1 MVSYLSV
8 IRLQKLAMPATGRKT
23 CGPSFFCIKR
33 MEKNMPKKPIKPFI
47 TYSDQINILTQKKQ
61 LNISDLS
68 YAEGKLH
75 DIGYYSLI
83 DGYKD
88 IFYNPMTRTYEEGTN
103 FTDIVALY
111 EFDENLRSLV
121 FKYICH
127 IEQKFRSLISYS
139 FCEVFSEKQ
148 SEYLTSANYNV
159 SHKNSLDI
167 SKLISKLTYE
177 ANQNTEHSYV
187 VYQRNTY
194 GNVPLWVIMKT
205 LTLGQTS
212 KMYSFMLPSIK
223 SKVSVHYG
231 NISEKE
237 LIQYLKVLTVF
248 RNICAHN
255 ERLFSFETRFEIPDT
270 ILHKKM
276 SIPQKG
282 TQYLYGKH
290 DMFAL
295 LIAFRY
301 LLDKGDFKS
310 LKKELTKQ
318 LNSFSKTTSA
328 SHKNKLLQAMHFPS
342 NWSNITRYK
351 L

>member
-1 MVSYLSV
+1 
-8 IRLQKLAMPATGRKT
+8 
-23 CGPSFFCIKR
+23 
-33 MEKNMPKKPIKPFI
+33 MPKKTIKPFV
-47 TYSDQINILTQKKQ
+47 TYNNQINILLYKKQ

-68 YAEGKLH
+68 YAEKKLH

-88 IFYNPMTRTYEEGTN
+88 IFYNPMTRTYEKGTN
-103 FTDIVALY
+103 FSDIVALY

-127 IEQKFRSLISYS
+127 IEQKIRSLISYS
-139 FCEVFSEKQ
+139 FCEVFSENQ
-148 SEYLTSANYNV
+148 SAYLDSSNYNV
-159 SHKNSLDI
+159 AKKNKHDI
-167 SKLISKLTYE
+167 SKLISILDYE
-177 ANQNTEHSYV
+177 ANKNTEHSYV

-212 KMYSFMLPSIK
+212 KMYSFMKPSIK
-223 SKVSVHYG
+223 AKVSVHYEYVT
-231 NISEKE
+231 EKE
-237 LIQYLKVLTVF
+237 LIQYLKILTVF

-270 ILHKKM
+270 KLHKKM
-276 SIPQKG
+276 NIPQKG

-290 DMFAL
+290 DIFAL
-295 LIAFRY
+295 FIAFRY
-301 LLDKGDFKS
+301 LLDKEDFKL
-310 LKKELTKQ
+310 LKKKLTK
-318 LNSFSKTTSA
+318 LFSAFATATS
-328 SHKNKLLQAMHFPS
+328 STNENKLLQAMHFPS
-342 NWSNITRYK
+342 NWANITRYK

>member
-1 MVSYLSV
+1 MILYLLV

-23 CGPSFFCIKR
+23 CGPSFFCTKTHGG
-33 MEKNMPKKPIKPFI
+33 NMPKKPIKPFI

-68 YAEGKLH
+68 YANRKLH

-88 IFYNPMTRTYEEGTN
+88 IFYNPMTRTYMDGTD
-103 FTDIVALY
+103 FADIVALY

-127 IEQKFRSLISYS
+127 IEQKIRSLISYS
-139 FCEVFSEKQ
+139 FCESFSENQ
-148 SEYLTSANYNV
+148 SAYLNCVNYNV
-159 SHKNSLDI
+159 SHKNNRDI
-167 SKLISKLTYE
+167 SKLISILTYE

-212 KMYSFMLPSIK
+212 KMYSFMLPNIK
-223 SKVSVHYG
+223 SKVSVHYD

-270 ILHKKM
+270 LLHKKM
-276 SIPQKG
+276 SICK
-282 TQYLYGKH
+282 
-290 DMFAL
+290 
-295 LIAFRY
+295 
-301 LLDKGDFKS
+301 
-310 LKKELTKQ
+310 
-318 LNSFSKTTSA
+318 
-328 SHKNKLLQAMHFPS
+328 
-342 NWSNITRYK
+342 W
-351 L
+351 

>member
-1 MVSYLSV
+1 MHLADNNGNISVSDQV
-8 IRLQKLAMPATGRKT
+8 AETCDACDRKEDLRA
-23 CGPSFFCIKR
+23 FLFCTKY
-33 MEKNMPKKPIKPFI
+33 MEKNMPKKAIKPFI
-47 TYSDQINILTQKKQ
+47 TYSEQLNVLTQKKQ

-103 FTDIVALY
+103 FTDIVDL
-111 EFDENLRSLV
+111 NP
-121 FKYICH
+121 
-127 IEQKFRSLISYS
+127 
-139 FCEVFSEKQ
+139 
-148 SEYLTSANYNV
+148 TNYNI
-159 SHKNSLDI
+159 SKKNSRDI
-167 SKLISKLTYE
+167 TKLISILTYE

-231 NISEKE
+231 NITEKE

-255 ERLFSFETRFEIPDT
+255 ERLFPYESRFETPDT
-270 ILHKKM
+270 SLHKKM
-276 SIPQKG
+276 RIPQKG
-282 TQYLYGKH
+282 IQYLYGKH

-301 LLDKGDFKS
+301 LLDKEDFKS
-310 LKKELTKQ
+310 LKKELTK
-318 LNSFSKTTSA
+318 LFNTFSTATSA
-328 SHKNKLLQAMHFPS
+328 TQKSKLLYAMHFPS
-342 NWSNITRYK
+342 NWANITRYK

>member
-1 MVSYLSV
+1 
-8 IRLQKLAMPATGRKT
+8 
-23 CGPSFFCIKR
+23 
-33 MEKNMPKKPIKPFI
+33 MPKKPIKPFI

-88 IFYNPMTRTYEEGTN
+88 IFYNPMTRTYVKGTD
-103 FTDIVALY
+103 FADIVALY

-127 IEQKFRSLISYS
+127 IEQKIRSLISYS
-139 FCEVFSEKQ
+139 FCEAFSENQ
-148 SEYLTSANYNV
+148 SAYLNSANYNV
-159 SHKNSLDI
+159 SNKNSRDI
-167 SKLISKLTYE
+167 SKLISILTYE

-223 SKVSVHYG
+223 SKVSVHYT
-231 NISEKE
+231 EKE

-270 ILHKKM
+270 LLHKKM

-301 LLDKGDFKS
+301 LLDNEDFKS
-310 LKKELTKQ
+310 LKKELTKL
-318 LNSFSKTTSA
+318 LNSFSATTSV
-328 SHKNKLLQAMHFPS
+328 SQKNKLLQAMHFPS

>member
-1 MVSYLSV
+1 
-8 IRLQKLAMPATGRKT
+8 
-23 CGPSFFCIKR
+23 
-33 MEKNMPKKPIKPFI
+33 MPKKDIKPFI
-47 TYSDQINILTQKKQ
+47 SYSNQLNVLTQKKQ
-61 LNISDLS
+61 LNISDLL
-68 YAEGKLH
+68 YAERKLH

-88 IFYNPMTRTYEEGTN
+88 IFYNPMTRTYEKGTN

-111 EFDENLRSLV
+111 EFDENLRFLV
-121 FKYICH
+121 FKFICH
-127 IEQKFRSLISYS
+127 VEQKIRSLISYS
-139 FCEVFSEKQ
+139 FCEAFSENQ
-148 SEYLTSANYNV
+148 SAYLNPVNYNV
-159 SHKNSLDI
+159 SKKNGRDI
-167 SKLISKLTYE
+167 SKLLSILTYE

-205 LTLGQTS
+205 LTFGQTS

-231 NISEKE
+231 NITEKE

-255 ERLFSFETRFEIPDT
+255 ERLFSFESRFEIPDT
-270 ILHKKM
+270 ALHKKM
-276 SIPQKG
+276 RIPQKG

-290 DMFAL
+290 DIFAL

-301 LLDKGDFKS
+301 LLDKEDFKV
-310 LKKELTKQ
+310 LKKELTKL
-318 LNSFSKTTSA
+318 LNTFSTVTSA
-328 SHKNKLLQAMHFPS
+328 TQKGKLLQAMRFPS
-342 NWSNITRYK
+342 NWENITRYR

>member
-1 MVSYLSV
+1 MSVSDQVAETCDACDRKEDL
-8 IRLQKLAMPATGRKT
+8 RAFLFLHQKY
-23 CGPSFFCIKR
+23 
-33 MEKNMPKKPIKPFI
+33 MEKIMPKKAIKPFV
-47 TYSDQINILTQKKQ
+47 TYFDQLNILIQRKQ

-88 IFYNPMTRTYEEGTN
+88 IFYNPMTRTYEKSTN

-111 EFDENLRSLV
+111 EFDENLRSLI

-127 IEQKFRSLISYS
+127 IEQKIRSLISYS
-139 FCEVFSEKQ
+139 FCEAFSANQ
-148 SEYLTSANYNV
+148 SAYLNSANYNV
-159 SHKNSLDI
+159 SKKNSRDI
-167 SKLISKLTYE
+167 SKLISILTYE

-223 SKVSVHYG
+223 SKVSVHYT
-231 NISEKE
+231 NITEKE

-270 ILHKKM
+270 VLHKKM
-276 SIPQKG
+276 KIPQKG

-295 LIAFRY
+295 IIAFRY
-301 LLDKGDFKS
+301 LLDKEDFKS
-310 LKKELTKQ
+310 LKKELTK
-318 LNSFSKTTSA
+318 LFNAFSATTSA
-328 SHKNKLLQAMHFPS
+328 TQKNKLLLAMHFPS
-342 NWSNITRYK
+342 NWANITRYK

>member
-1 MVSYLSV
+1 
-8 IRLQKLAMPATGRKT
+8 
-23 CGPSFFCIKR
+23 
-33 MEKNMPKKPIKPFI
+33 MPKKAIKPFI
-47 TYSDQINILTQKKQ
+47 TYSDQLNILTQKKQ
-61 LNISDLS
+61 LNIYDLS
-68 YAEGKLH
+68 YAERKLH

-111 EFDENLRSLV
+111 EFDENLRFLV

-127 IEQKFRSLISYS
+127 VEQKIRSLISYS
-139 FCEVFSEKQ
+139 FCESFSENQ
-148 SEYLTSANYNV
+148 SAYLTPANYNI
-159 SHKNSLDI
+159 SKKNSRDI
-167 SKLISKLTYE
+167 SKLISILTYE
-177 ANQNTEHSYV
+177 ANQNTEHSYI

-212 KMYSFMLPSIK
+212 KMYSFMLTSIK
-223 SKVSVHYG
+223 SKISIHYDH
-231 NISEKE
+231 ITEKE

-255 ERLFSFETRFEIPDT
+255 ERLFSFVTRFEIPDT
-270 ILHKKM
+270 ALHKKM
-276 SIPQKG
+276 GIPKKG

-295 LIAFRY
+295 LIALRY
-301 LLDKGDFKS
+301 ILDKEEFNV
-310 LKKELTKQ
+310 LKKELTK
-318 LNSFSKTTSA
+318 LFNTFSTTTSTTQ
-328 SHKNKLLQAMHFPS
+328 KNKLLQAMHFPS
-342 NWSNITRYK
+342 NWANITRYK

>member
-1 MVSYLSV
+1 
-8 IRLQKLAMPATGRKT
+8 
-23 CGPSFFCIKR
+23 
-33 MEKNMPKKPIKPFI
+33 MPKKPIKPFI

-88 IFYNPMTRTYEEGTN
+88 IFYNPMTRTYVKGTD
-103 FTDIVALY
+103 FADIVALY

-127 IEQKFRSLISYS
+127 IEQKIRSLISYS
-139 FCEVFSEKQ
+139 FCEAFSENQ
-148 SEYLTSANYNV
+148 SAYLNSANYNV
-159 SHKNSLDI
+159 SNKNSGDI
-167 SKLISKLTYE
+167 SKLISILTYE

-255 ERLFSFETRFEIPDT
+255 ERLFSFETRFEIPNT
-270 ILHKKM
+270 M
-276 SIPQKG
+276 N
-282 TQYLYGKH
+282 
-290 DMFAL
+290 F
-295 LIAFRY
+295 LICR
-301 LLDKGDFKS
+301 
-310 LKKELTKQ
+310 LT
-318 LNSFSKTTSA
+318 LR
-328 SHKNKLLQAMHFPS
+328 
-342 NWSNITRYK
+342 TRYIQLIQFK
-351 L
+351 FHLNIIIRLPLRQKRHRLHIRRSREHVHTTCFFHFIASFQKCIQISGKAGWLAGNINDVRNSIV

>member
-1 MVSYLSV
+1 
-8 IRLQKLAMPATGRKT
+8 
-23 CGPSFFCIKR
+23 
-33 MEKNMPKKPIKPFI
+33 MPKKPIKPFI
-47 TYSDQINILTQKKQ
+47 SYSDQINILTQKKQ

-68 YAEGKLH
+68 YAQGKLH

-88 IFYNPMTRTYEEGTN
+88 IFYNPMTRTYAKGTN

-127 IEQKFRSLISYS
+127 VEQKIRSLISYS
-139 FCEVFSEKQ
+139 FCDAFSENQ
-148 SEYLTSANYNV
+148 SAYLNSSNYNI
-159 SHKNSLDI
+159 SNKNRRDI
-167 SKLISKLTYE
+167 SKLISILTYE

-223 SKVSVHYG
+223 SKASVQYG
-231 NISEKE
+231 NITEKE

-255 ERLFSFETRFEIPDT
+255 ERLFSFETRFEIPNT

-276 SIPQKG
+276 NIPPKG

-301 LLDKGDFKS
+301 LLCKEDFKA
-310 LKKELTKQ
+310 LKKELTK
-318 LNSFSKTTSA
+318 LLTSFSMTTSVA
-328 SHKNKLLQAMHFPS
+328 QKNKLLQAMHFPP
-342 NWSNITRYK
+342 NWANITRYK

>member
-1 MVSYLSV
+1 
-8 IRLQKLAMPATGRKT
+8 
-23 CGPSFFCIKR
+23 
-33 MEKNMPKKPIKPFI
+33 MPKKDIKPFI
-47 TYSDQINILTQKKQ
+47 SYSNQLNVLTQKKQ
-61 LNISDLS
+61 LNISDLL
-68 YAEGKLH
+68 YAERKLH

-88 IFYNPMTRTYEEGTN
+88 IFYNPMTRTYEKGTN

-111 EFDENLRSLV
+111 EFDENLRFLV
-121 FKYICH
+121 FKFICRV
-127 IEQKFRSLISYS
+127 EQKIRSLISYS
-139 FCEVFSEKQ
+139 FCEAFSENQ
-148 SEYLTSANYNV
+148 SAYLNPVNYNV
-159 SHKNSLDI
+159 SKKNGRDI
-167 SKLISKLTYE
+167 SKLLSILTYE

-205 LTLGQTS
+205 LTFGQTS

-231 NISEKE
+231 NITEKE

-255 ERLFSFETRFEIPDT
+255 ERLFSFESRFEIPDT
-270 ILHKKM
+270 ALHKKM
-276 SIPQKG
+276 RIPQKG

-290 DMFAL
+290 DIFAL

-301 LLDKGDFKS
+301 LLDKEDFKV
-310 LKKELTKQ
+310 LKKELTKL
-318 LNSFSKTTSA
+318 LNTFSTVTSA
-328 SHKNKLLQAMHFPS
+328 TQKGKLLQAMRFPS
-342 NWSNITRYK
+342 NWENITRYR

>member
-1 MVSYLSV
+1 MVSCLLV

-23 CGPSFFCIKR
+23 CGPSFFYTK
-33 MEKNMPKKPIKPFI
+33 MYGENMPKKPIKPFI

-61 LNISDLS
+61 LNIYDLS

-88 IFYNPMTRTYEEGTN
+88 IFYNPMTRTYVKGTD
-103 FTDIVALY
+103 FADIVALY

-127 IEQKFRSLISYS
+127 IEQKIRSLISYS
-139 FCEVFSEKQ
+139 FCEAFSENQ
-148 SEYLTSANYNV
+148 SSYLNSANYNV
-159 SHKNSLDI
+159 SNKNSRDV
-167 SKLISKLTYE
+167 SKLISILTYE

-231 NISEKE
+231 NITEKE
-237 LIQYLKVLTVF
+237 LIQYLKVLTV
-248 RNICAHN
+248 
-255 ERLFSFETRFEIPDT
+255 
-270 ILHKKM
+270 
-276 SIPQKG
+276 
-282 TQYLYGKH
+282 
-290 DMFAL
+290 
-295 LIAFRY
+295 
-301 LLDKGDFKS
+301 
-310 LKKELTKQ
+310 
-318 LNSFSKTTSA
+318 
-328 SHKNKLLQAMHFPS
+328 
-342 NWSNITRYK
+342 
-351 L
+351 

>member
-1 MVSYLSV
+1 
-8 IRLQKLAMPATGRKT
+8 
-23 CGPSFFCIKR
+23 
-33 MEKNMPKKPIKPFI
+33 MPKKPIKPFI

-88 IFYNPMTRTYEEGTN
+88 IFYNPMTRTYVKGTD
-103 FTDIVALY
+103 FADIVALY

-127 IEQKFRSLISYS
+127 IEQKIRSLISYS
-139 FCEVFSEKQ
+139 FCEAFSENQ
-148 SEYLTSANYNV
+148 SAYLTSANYNV
-159 SHKNSLDI
+159 STKNSRDI
-167 SKLISKLTYE
+167 SKLISILTYE
-177 ANQNTEHSYV
+177 ANQNIEHSYV

-212 KMYSFMLPSIK
+212 KMYSFMLPNIK

-231 NISEKE
+231 NITEKE

-248 RNICAHN
+248 RNVCAHN

-270 ILHKKM
+270 LLHKKM
-276 SIPQKG
+276 SISQKG

-301 LLDKGDFKS
+301 LLDKEDFKA
-310 LKKELTKQ
+310 LKKELAK
-318 LNSFSKTTSA
+318 LFHSFSAFTSVA
-328 SHKNKLLQAMHFPS
+328 QKNKLLQAMHFPS
-342 NWSNITRYK
+342 NWTNITRYK

>member
-1 MVSYLSV
+1 ML
-8 IRLQKLAMPATGRKT
+8 
-23 CGPSFFCIKR
+23 KR
-33 MEKNMPKKPIKPFI
+33 VIKPFI
-47 TYSDQINILTQKKQ
+47 TYSDQLNVLIQKKR
-61 LNISDLS
+61 LIISDLS

-88 IFYNPMTRTYEEGTN
+88 IFYNPMTREYEEGTN

-111 EFDENLRSLV
+111 EFDENLRSIV

-127 IEQKFRSLISYS
+127 IEQKIRSLISYS
-139 FCEVFSEKQ
+139 FCEAFSENQ
-148 SEYLTSANYNV
+148 SEYLNPANYNI
-159 SHKNSLDI
+159 SKKNCHDV
-167 SKLISKLTYE
+167 SKLISILTYE

-223 SKVSVHYG
+223 SKVSVHYN
-231 NISEKE
+231 NITEKE
-237 LIQYLKVLTVF
+237 LIQYLKVFTVF

-255 ERLFSFETRFEIPDT
+255 ERLFSFESRFEIPDT
-270 ILHKKM
+270 ELHRKM
-276 SIPQKG
+276 RIPPKG

-301 LLDKGDFKS
+301 LLDKKEFNE
-310 LKKELTKQ
+310 LKKELTK
-318 LNSFSKTTSA
+318 LFHTFSTATS
-328 SHKNKLLQAMHFPS
+328 STQKSKLLQAMHFPT
-342 NWSNITRYK
+342 NWVNITRYK
-351 L
+351 I

>member
-1 MVSYLSV
+1 
-8 IRLQKLAMPATGRKT
+8 
-23 CGPSFFCIKR
+23 
-33 MEKNMPKKPIKPFI
+33 MPKKAIKPFI
-47 TYSDQINILTQKKQ
+47 TYSDQLNVLTQKKQ

-127 IEQKFRSLISYS
+127 VEQKIRSLISYS
-139 FCEVFSEKQ
+139 FCEAFSENQ
-148 SEYLTSANYNV
+148 SAYLTSANYNV
-159 SHKNSLDI
+159 SKKNSRDI
-167 SKLISKLTYE
+167 SKLISILTYE

-194 GNVPLWVIMKT
+194 GNIT
-205 LTLGQTS
+205 
-212 KMYSFMLPSIK
+212 
-223 SKVSVHYG
+223 
-231 NISEKE
+231 EKE
-237 LIQYLKVLTVF
+237 LIQYLKVLTIF

-255 ERLFSFETRFEIPDT
+255 ERLLSFESRFEIPDT
-270 ILHKKM
+270 ALHKKM
-276 SIPQKG
+276 GIPKKG

-301 LLDKGDFKS
+301 LLDKEEFKM
-310 LKKELTKQ
+310 LKKELTK
-318 LNSFSKTTSA
+318 LFNTFSTTTSA
-328 SHKNKLLQAMHFPS
+328 TQKNKLLQAMHFPS
-342 NWSNITRYK
+342 NRANITRYK

>member
-1 MVSYLSV
+1 
-8 IRLQKLAMPATGRKT
+8 
-23 CGPSFFCIKR
+23 
-33 MEKNMPKKPIKPFI
+33 MPKKPIKPFI

-68 YAEGKLH
+68 YAQGKLR

-88 IFYNPMTRTYEEGTN
+88 IFYNPMTRTYAKGTN

-127 IEQKFRSLISYS
+127 VEQKIRSLISYS
-139 FCEVFSEKQ
+139 FCDAFSENQ
-148 SEYLTSANYNV
+148 SAYLNSSNYNI
-159 SHKNSLDI
+159 SNKNRRYI
-167 SKLISKLTYE
+167 SKLISILTYE

-223 SKVSVHYG
+223 SKVSVQYG
-231 NISEKE
+231 NITEKE

-255 ERLFSFETRFEIPDT
+255 ERLFSFETRFEIPNT

-276 SIPQKG
+276 NIPQKG
-282 TQYLYGKH
+282 TQYLYVKH

-301 LLDKGDFKS
+301 LLCKEDFKA
-310 LKKELTKQ
+310 LKKELTK
-318 LNSFSKTTSA
+318 LLTSFSMTTSVA
-328 SHKNKLLQAMHFPS
+328 QKNKLLQAMHFPP
-342 NWSNITRYK
+342 NWANITRYK

>member
-1 MVSYLSV
+1 
-8 IRLQKLAMPATGRKT
+8 
-23 CGPSFFCIKR
+23 
-33 MEKNMPKKPIKPFI
+33 MPKKAIKPFI
-47 TYSDQINILTQKKQ
+47 TYSDQLNVLTQKKQ

-68 YAEGKLH
+68 YAERKLH

-88 IFYNPMTRTYEEGTN
+88 IFYNPMTRTYEEGIY

-121 FKYICH
+121 FKFICH
-127 IEQKFRSLISYS
+127 VEQKIRSLISYS
-139 FCEVFSEKQ
+139 FCEVFSENQ
-148 SEYLTSANYNV
+148 SAYLTPVNYNV
-159 SHKNSLDI
+159 SKKNSRDI
-167 SKLISKLTYE
+167 SKLISILSYE
-177 ANQNTEHSYV
+177 ANQNIEHSYV

-223 SKVSVHYG
+223 SKISIHYD
-231 NISEKE
+231 NITEKE
-237 LIQYLKVLTVF
+237 LIQYLKVLTIF

-270 ILHKKM
+270 ALHKKM
-276 SIPQKG
+276 RIPKKG

-301 LLDKGDFKS
+301 LLDKEEFNV
-310 LKKELTKQ
+310 LKKELIKLFNT
-318 LNSFSKTTSA
+318 FSTTTSA
-328 SHKNKLLQAMHFPS
+328 TQKKQIASGNAFP
-342 NWSNITRYK
+342 I
-351 L
+351 

>member
-1 MVSYLSV
+1 
-8 IRLQKLAMPATGRKT
+8 
-23 CGPSFFCIKR
+23 
-33 MEKNMPKKPIKPFI
+33 MPKKPIKPFI

-68 YAEGKLH
+68 YAERKLH

-88 IFYNPMTRTYEEGTN
+88 IFYNPMTRTYAKGTN

-111 EFDENLRSLV
+111 DFDENLRSLV

-127 IEQKFRSLISYS
+127 VEQKIRSLISYS
-139 FCEVFSEKQ
+139 FCEAFSENQ
-148 SEYLTSANYNV
+148 SAYLNSANYNV
-159 SHKNSLDI
+159 SNKNSRDI
-167 SKLISKLTYE
+167 SKLISILTYE
-177 ANQNTEHSYV
+177 ANQNTEHIYV

-223 SKVSVHYG
+223 SKVSAHYG
-231 NISEKE
+231 NITEKE
-237 LIQYLKVLTVF
+237 LIQYLKVLTIF

-270 ILHKKM
+270 TLHKKM
-276 SIPQKG
+276 CIPQKG

-295 LIAFRY
+295 LITFRY
-301 LLDKGDFKS
+301 LLDKEDFKS
-310 LKKELTKQ
+310 LKKELTRL
-318 LNSFSKTTSA
+318 LNSFSATTSV
-328 SHKNKLLQAMHFPS
+328 SQKNKLLQAMHFPS
-342 NWSNITRYK
+342 NWANISRYK

>member
-1 MVSYLSV
+1 
-8 IRLQKLAMPATGRKT
+8 
-23 CGPSFFCIKR
+23 
-33 MEKNMPKKPIKPFI
+33 MPKKPIKPFI
-47 TYSDQINILTQKKQ
+47 TYSDQLNILTQKKQ
-61 LNISDLS
+61 LNISDLT

-88 IFYNPMTRTYEEGTN
+88 IFYNPMTRTYVKGTD
-103 FTDIVALY
+103 FADIVALY
-111 EFDENLRSLV
+111 DFDENLRSIV

-127 IEQKFRSLISYS
+127 VEQKIRSLISYS
-139 FCEVFSEKQ
+139 FCEAFSENQ
-148 SEYLTSANYNV
+148 SAYLNSANYNA
-159 SHKNSLDI
+159 SNKNSNDI
-167 SKLISKLTYE
+167 SKLISMLTYE

-223 SKVSVHYG
+223 SKVSMHYG
-231 NISEKE
+231 NITEKE

-255 ERLFSFETRFEIPDT
+255 ERLFSFETRFEIPNT
-270 ILHKKM
+270 TLHKKM
-276 SIPQKG
+276 GIPQKG
-282 TQYLYGKH
+282 SQYLYGKH

-301 LLDKGDFKS
+301 LLDKEEFKS
-310 LKKELTKQ
+310 LERELTRL
-318 LNSFSKTTSA
+318 LNSFSATTSVFQ
-328 SHKNKLLQAMHFPS
+328 KNKLLQAMHFPS

>member
-1 MVSYLSV
+1 MRCLRPEGRPAGLPFFIQKCMV
-8 IRLQKLAMPATGRKT
+8 
-23 CGPSFFCIKR
+23 
-33 MEKNMPKKPIKPFI
+33 KNMPKKPIKPFI

-61 LNISDLS
+61 LNVSDLS
-68 YAEGKLH
+68 YAERKLH

-88 IFYNPMTRTYEEGTN
+88 IFYNPMTRTYVKGTD
-103 FTDIVALY
+103 FADIVALY

-127 IEQKFRSLISYS
+127 IEQKIRSLISYS
-139 FCEVFSEKQ
+139 FCEAFSENQ
-148 SEYLTSANYNV
+148 SAYLNSANYNV
-159 SHKNSLDI
+159 SNKNSRDI
-167 SKLISKLTYE
+167 SKLISILTYE

-187 VYQRNTY
+187 AYQRNTY

-231 NISEKE
+231 NITEKE

-270 ILHKKM
+270 LLHKKM

-301 LLDKGDFKS
+301 LLDKEDFKS
-310 LKKELTKQ
+310 LKKELTKL
-318 LNSFSKTTSA
+318 LNSFSATTSV
-328 SHKNKLLQAMHFPS
+328 SQKNKLLQAMHFPS

>member
-1 MVSYLSV
+1 MVSYLLV

-23 CGPSFFCIKR
+23 CGPSFFCTKY
-33 MEKNMPKKPIKPFI
+33 MEKNMPKKAIKPFI
-47 TYSDQINILTQKKQ
+47 TYSEQLNVLTQKKQ

-127 IEQKFRSLISYS
+127 VEQKIRSLISYS
-139 FCEVFSEKQ
+139 FCEAFSENQ
-148 SEYLTSANYNV
+148 SAYLNPTNYNI
-159 SHKNSLDI
+159 SNKNSRDI
-167 SKLISKLTYE
+167 TKLISILTYE

-231 NISEKE
+231 NI
-237 LIQYLKVLTVF
+237 T
-248 RNICAHN
+248 
-255 ERLFSFETRFEIPDT
+255 EIFVP
-270 ILHKKM
+270 K
-276 SIPQKG
+276 
-282 TQYLYGKH
+282 
-290 DMFAL
+290 
-295 LIAFRY
+295 
-301 LLDKGDFKS
+301 
-310 LKKELTKQ
+310 
-318 LNSFSKTTSA
+318 
-328 SHKNKLLQAMHFPS
+328 
-342 NWSNITRYK
+342 
-351 L
+351 

>member
-1 MVSYLSV
+1 
-8 IRLQKLAMPATGRKT
+8 
-23 CGPSFFCIKR
+23 
-33 MEKNMPKKPIKPFI
+33 MPKKPIKPFI
-47 TYSDQINILTQKKQ
+47 TYSDQLNILTQKKQ
-61 LNISDLS
+61 LNISDLT

-88 IFYNPMTRTYEEGTN
+88 IFYNPMTRTYVKGTD
-103 FTDIVALY
+103 FADIVALY
-111 EFDENLRSLV
+111 DFDENLRSIV

-127 IEQKFRSLISYS
+127 VEQKIRSLISYS
-139 FCEVFSEKQ
+139 FCEAFSENQ
-148 SEYLTSANYNV
+148 SAYLNSANYNA
-159 SHKNSLDI
+159 SNKNSNDI
-167 SKLISKLTYE
+167 SKLISMLTYE

-223 SKVSVHYG
+223 SKVSMHYG
-231 NISEKE
+231 NITEKE

-255 ERLFSFETRFEIPDT
+255 ERLFSFETRFEIPNT
-270 ILHKKM
+270 TLHKKM
-276 SIPQKG
+276 GIPQKG
-282 TQYLYGKH
+282 SQYLYGKH

-301 LLDKGDFKS
+301 LLDKEEFKS
-310 LKKELTKQ
+310 LKRELTRL
-318 LNSFSKTTSA
+318 LNSFSATTSVFQ
-328 SHKNKLLQAMHFPS
+328 KNKLLQAMHFPS

>member
-1 MVSYLSV
+1 
-8 IRLQKLAMPATGRKT
+8 
-23 CGPSFFCIKR
+23 
-33 MEKNMPKKPIKPFI
+33 MPKKPIKPFV
-47 TYSDQINILTQKKQ
+47 TYSDQLNILIQKKQ

-68 YAEGKLH
+68 YTEEKLH

-88 IFYNPMTRTYEEGTN
+88 IFYNPMTRMYASGTK
-103 FTDIVALY
+103 FSDIVALY

-127 IEQKFRSLISYS
+127 IEQKIRSLISYA
-139 FCEVFSEKQ
+139 FCETFSENQ
-148 SEYLTSANYNV
+148 VAYLNSANYNI
-159 SHKNSLDI
+159 SKKNNRDI
-167 SKLISKLTYE
+167 SKLISMLTYE
-177 ANQNTEHSYV
+177 CNQNTEHSYV

-223 SKVSVHYG
+223 AKVSIHYSS
-231 NISEKE
+231 ITEKE

-276 SIPQKG
+276 NIPQKG
-282 TQYLYGKH
+282 SQYLYGKH

-301 LLDKGDFKS
+301 LLSREDFKS
-310 LKKELTKQ
+310 FKKELTK
-318 LNSFSKTTSA
+318 LINTFSRTTSINQ
-328 SHKNKLLQAMHFPS
+328 KNQLLQAMHFPA

-351 L
+351 LQ

>member
-1 MVSYLSV
+1 
-8 IRLQKLAMPATGRKT
+8 MPQ
-23 CGPSFFCIKR
+23 
-33 MEKNMPKKPIKPFI
+33 KPIKPFI
-47 TYSDQINILTQKKQ
+47 TYSDQLNILIQKKQ

-88 IFYNPMTRTYEEGTN
+88 IFYNPMTRTYAKDTN

-127 IEQKFRSLISYS
+127 VEQKIRSLISYS
-139 FCEVFSEKQ
+139 FCETFSEKQ
-148 SEYLTSANYNV
+148 SAYLNSSNYNV
-159 SHKNSLDI
+159 SKKNHHDI
-167 SKLISKLTYE
+167 FKLISILTYE
-177 ANQNTEHSYV
+177 ATQNTEHSYV

-223 SKVSVHYG
+223 SKVSIHYN
-231 NISEKE
+231 NITEKE
-237 LIQYLKVLTVF
+237 LIQYLKVLTIF

-255 ERLFSFETRFEIPDT
+255 ERLFSFKSRFEIPNT

-276 SIPQKG
+276 RIPQKG

-301 LLDKGDFKS
+301 LLDKEDFKV
-310 LKKELTKQ
+310 LKKELTK
-318 LNSFSKTTSA
+318 LFTSFSTATSVTQ
-328 SHKNKLLQAMHFPS
+328 KNKLLQAMHFPS
-342 NWSNITRYK
+342 NWSNISRYK